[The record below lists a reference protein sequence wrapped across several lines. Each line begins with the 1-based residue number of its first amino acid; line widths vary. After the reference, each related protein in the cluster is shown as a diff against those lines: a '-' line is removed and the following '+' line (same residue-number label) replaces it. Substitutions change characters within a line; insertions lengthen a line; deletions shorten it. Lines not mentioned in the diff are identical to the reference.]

1 MAAGQPDAAD
11 RGFYV
16 YGIVGREQPELAGVA
31 GVDAGSAVFVVEEDG
46 LGAIVSEVPLAEFG
60 DDALQSNLEELS
72 WVAEKV
78 RAHEEVL
85 ERAAR
90 EAPVLPLRFG
100 TIYRSLD
107 GLRGL
112 LAHDRNDLSS
122 TLEQLRGK
130 REWGVKSVVD
140 RERLGQAVS
149 GSDPRVAELAQAAEA
164 KPAGTA
170 YLGRKRLERHVDAR
184 ADELAARLASD
195 AHERLAAVA
204 DRAVRD
210 RSPGLKASY
219 LVEEARDDDFRRV
232 LEDVGR
238 EYEEFGI
245 RFELTGPWPPY
256 SFVGEPTR

>member
-1 MAAGQPDAAD
+1 MAAGRADAAD

-16 YGIVGREQPELAGVA
+16 YGIVGRQKPALAGVM
-31 GVDAGSAVFVVEEDG
+31 GVDAASPVFVLDDDG

-60 DDALQSNLEELS
+60 DEALRSNLEEVS
-72 WVAEKV
+72 WVAAKV
-78 RAHEEVL
+78 RAHEDVL

-107 GLRGL
+107 RVRDF
-112 LAHDRNDLSS
+112 LAGERRDLAS

-130 REWGVKSVVD
+130 REWGVKSLVD
-140 RERLGQAVS
+140 RDRLGQAVHA
-149 GSDPRVAELAQAAEA
+149 SDPRAAELAEATEA

-170 YLGRKRLERHVDAR
+170 YLGRKRLERHLEAR
-184 ADELAARLASD
+184 ADQLAARLAGE

-204 DRAVRD
+204 ERAVLERTA
-210 RSPGLKASY
+210 GLKGAY
-219 LVEEARDDDFRRV
+219 LVDEARDDDFRRV

-238 EYEEFGI
+238 EYEPFGI

-256 SFVGEPTR
+256 SFVEAAG

>member
-1 MAAGQPDAAD
+1 MAAGRADAAD

-16 YGIVGREQPELAGVA
+16 YGIVGKEQPELAGVE
-31 GVDAGSAVFVVEEDG
+31 GVDAASAVFVVDEDG

-60 DDALQSNLEELS
+60 DDALRSNLEEVS
-72 WVAEKV
+72 WVAAKV
-78 RAHEEVL
+78 RAHEDVL

-100 TIYRSLD
+100 TIYRSLE
-107 GLRGL
+107 GLRDL
-112 LAHDRNDLSS
+112 LARDRDDLAA

-140 RERLGQAVS
+140 RERLGQAVHA
-149 GSDPRVAELAQAAEA
+149 SDPRAAELAEAAEA

-170 YLGRKRLERHVDAR
+170 YLGRKRLERHLEAR
-184 ADELAARLASD
+184 ADELAARLAGE
-195 AHERLAAVA
+195 AHERLASVA
-204 DRAVRD
+204 DRAVLA
-210 RSPGLKASY
+210 RSPGLKGAY
-219 LVEEARDDDFRRV
+219 LVDEARDDDFRRV

-238 EYEEFGI
+238 EHEQFGI

-256 SFVGEPTR
+256 SFVGEAAG

>member
-1 MAAGQPDAAD
+1 MAAGRADAAE

-16 YGIVGREQPELAGVA
+16 YGIVGKEQPELSGVR
-31 GVDAGSAVFVVEEDG
+31 GVDADSSVFVVDENG

-60 DDALQSNLEELS
+60 DEALQRNLEELS

-107 GLRGL
+107 GLRDL
-112 LAHDRNDLSS
+112 LVDERNDLAA
-122 TLEQLRGK
+122 TLDQLRGK
-130 REWGVKSVVD
+130 REWGVKSGID
-140 RERLGQAVS
+140 RERLGQAAS
-149 GSDPRVAELAQAAEA
+149 RSDPRAAELAQAAES

-170 YLGRKRLERHVDAR
+170 YLGRKRLERHVEAR
-184 ADELAARLASD
+184 AEELAARLVAE
-195 AHERLAAVA
+195 AHERLAATA
-204 DRAVRD
+204 DRAVREG
-210 RSPGLKASY
+210 SPGLKAAY
-219 LVEEARDDDFRRV
+219 LVDEAREEDFRRE
-232 LEDVGR
+232 LDEIGR
-238 EYEEFGI
+238 EYEELGI

-256 SFVGEPTR
+256 SFAGESTR

>member
-1 MAAGQPDAAD
+1 MAAGRADAAD

-16 YGIVGREQPELAGVA
+16 YGIVGGQKPALAGVM
-31 GVDAGSAVFVVEEDG
+31 GVDAASPVFVLDDDG

-60 DDALQSNLEELS
+60 DEALRSNLEEVS
-72 WVAEKV
+72 WVAAKV
-78 RAHEEVL
+78 RAHEDVL

-107 GLRGL
+107 RVRDF
-112 LAHDRNDLSS
+112 LAGERRDLAS

-130 REWGVKSVVD
+130 REWGVKSLVD
-140 RERLGQAVS
+140 RDRLGQAVHA
-149 GSDPRVAELAQAAEA
+149 SDPRAAELAEATEA

-170 YLGRKRLERHVDAR
+170 YLERKRLERHLEAR
-184 ADELAARLASD
+184 ADQLAARLAGE

-204 DRAVRD
+204 VRAVLERTA
-210 RSPGLKASY
+210 GLKGAY
-219 LVEEARDDDFRRV
+219 LVDEARDDDFRRV

-238 EYEEFGI
+238 EYEPFGI

-256 SFVGEPTR
+256 SFVEAAG

>member
-1 MAAGQPDAAD
+1 MAASRADAAD

-16 YGIVGREQPELAGVA
+16 YGIVGRQKPALAGVM
-31 GVDAGSAVFVVEEDG
+31 GVDAASPVFVLDDDG

-60 DDALQSNLEELS
+60 DEALRSNLEEVS
-72 WVAEKV
+72 WVAAKV
-78 RAHEEVL
+78 RAHEDVL

-107 GLRGL
+107 RVRDFLVGDRTD
-112 LAHDRNDLSS
+112 LAS

-130 REWGVKSVVD
+130 REWGVKSLVD
-140 RERLGQAVS
+140 RDRLGQAVHA
-149 GSDPRVAELAQAAEA
+149 SDPRAAELAEATEA

-170 YLGRKRLERHVDAR
+170 YLGRKRLERHLEAR
-184 ADELAARLASD
+184 ADQLAARLAGE

-204 DRAVRD
+204 ERAVLERTA
-210 RSPGLKASY
+210 GLKGAY
-219 LVEEARDDDFRRV
+219 LVDEARDDDFRRV

-238 EYEEFGI
+238 EYEPFGI

-256 SFVGEPTR
+256 SFVEAAG

>member
-1 MAAGQPDAAD
+1 MAASRADAAD

-16 YGIVGREQPELAGVA
+16 YGIVGRQKPALAGVM
-31 GVDAGSAVFVVEEDG
+31 GVDAASPVFVLDDDG

-60 DDALQSNLEELS
+60 DEALRSNLEEVS
-72 WVAEKV
+72 WVAAKV
-78 RAHEEVL
+78 RAHEDVL

-107 GLRGL
+107 RVRDF
-112 LAHDRNDLSS
+112 LAGDRTDLAS

-130 REWGVKSVVD
+130 REWGVKSLVD
-140 RERLGQAVS
+140 RDRLGQAVHA
-149 GSDPRVAELAQAAEA
+149 SDPRAAELAEATEA

-170 YLGRKRLERHVDAR
+170 YLGRKRLERHLEAR
-184 ADELAARLASD
+184 ADQLAARLAGE

-204 DRAVRD
+204 ERAVLERTA
-210 RSPGLKASY
+210 GLKGAY
-219 LVEEARDDDFRRV
+219 LVDEARDDDFRRV

-238 EYEEFGI
+238 EYEPFGI

-256 SFVGEPTR
+256 SFVEAAG

>member
-1 MAAGQPDAAD
+1 MATGRADAAD

-16 YGIVGREQPELAGVA
+16 YGIVGRQKPALAGVM
-31 GVDAGSAVFVVEEDG
+31 GVDAASPVFVLDDDG

-60 DDALQSNLEELS
+60 DEALRSNLEEVS
-72 WVAEKV
+72 WVAAKV
-78 RAHEEVL
+78 RAHEDVL

-107 GLRGL
+107 RVRDF
-112 LAHDRNDLSS
+112 LAGDRTDLAS

-130 REWGVKSVVD
+130 REWGVQSLVD
-140 RERLGQAVS
+140 RDRLGQAVHA
-149 GSDPRVAELAQAAEA
+149 SDPRAVELAEATEA

-170 YLGRKRLERHVDAR
+170 YLGRKRLERHLEAR
-184 ADELAARLASD
+184 ADQLAARLAGE

-204 DRAVRD
+204 ERAVLEQTA
-210 RSPGLKASY
+210 GLKGAY
-219 LVEEARDDDFRRV
+219 LVDEARDDDFRRV

-238 EYEEFGI
+238 EYEPFGI

-256 SFVGEPTR
+256 SFVEAAG

>member
-1 MAAGQPDAAD
+1 MAAGRADAAD

-16 YGIVGREQPELAGVA
+16 YGIVGRQKPALAGVM
-31 GVDAGSAVFVVEEDG
+31 GVDAASPVFVLDNDG
-46 LGAIVSEVPLAEFG
+46 LGAIVSEVPLDEFG
-60 DDALQSNLEELS
+60 DEALRSNLEEVS
-72 WVAEKV
+72 WVAAKV
-78 RAHEEVL
+78 RAHEDVL

-107 GLRGL
+107 RVRDF
-112 LAHDRNDLSS
+112 LAGDRTDLAS

-130 REWGVKSVVD
+130 REWGVKSLVD
-140 RERLGQAVS
+140 RDRLGQAVHA
-149 GSDPRVAELAQAAEA
+149 SDPRAAELAEATEA

-170 YLGRKRLERHVDAR
+170 YLGRKRLERHLEAR
-184 ADELAARLASD
+184 ADQLAARLAGE

-204 DRAVRD
+204 ERAVLERTA
-210 RSPGLKASY
+210 GLKGAY
-219 LVEEARDDDFRRV
+219 LVDEVRDADFRRV

-238 EYEEFGI
+238 EYEPFGI

-256 SFVGEPTR
+256 SFVEAAG

>member
-1 MAAGQPDAAD
+1 MAADRAEPAD

-16 YGIVGREQPELAGVA
+16 YGIVGTERPELTGVT
-31 GVDAGSAVFVVEEDG
+31 GVDGRSAVFMHDEDG

-60 DDALQSNLEELS
+60 EDALRRNLEELS

-107 GLRGL
+107 GLREL
-112 LAHDRNDLSS
+112 LTQERGQLAT
-122 TLEQLRGK
+122 TLERLRGK
-130 REWGVKSVVD
+130 REWGVTSVVD
-140 RERLGQAVS
+140 RERLSQAVHAT
-149 GSDPRVAELAQAAEA
+149 DPRATELAEAAEG

-170 YLGRKRLERHVDAR
+170 YLGRKRLERHLGAR
-184 ADELAARLASD
+184 ADELAARLTET

-204 DRAVRD
+204 DRAVREG
-210 RSPGLKASY
+210 STQLKGAY
-219 LVEEARDDDFRRV
+219 LVEEDRNNEFRRV
-232 LEDVGR
+232 LEEVGR
-238 EYEEFGI
+238 EYEPFGI

-256 SFVGEPTR
+256 SFVGERTG

>member
-1 MAAGQPDAAD
+1 MAAGRADAAD

-16 YGIVGREQPELAGVA
+16 YGIVGRQKPALAGVM
-31 GVDAGSAVFVVEEDG
+31 GVDAASPVFVLDDDG

-60 DDALQSNLEELS
+60 DEALRSNLEEVS
-72 WVAEKV
+72 WVAAKV
-78 RAHEEVL
+78 RAHEDVL

-107 GLRGL
+107 RVRDF
-112 LAHDRNDLSS
+112 LAGERRDLAS
-122 TLEQLRGK
+122 TLEQLGGK
-130 REWGVKSVVD
+130 REWGVKSLVD
-140 RERLGQAVS
+140 HDRLGQAVHA
-149 GSDPRVAELAQAAEA
+149 SDPRAAELAEATEA

-170 YLGRKRLERHVDAR
+170 YLGRKRLERHLEAR
-184 ADELAARLASD
+184 ADQLAARLAGE

-204 DRAVRD
+204 ERAVLERTA
-210 RSPGLKASY
+210 GLKGAY
-219 LVEEARDDDFRRV
+219 LVDEARDDDFRRV

-238 EYEEFGI
+238 EYEPFGI

-256 SFVGEPTR
+256 SFVEAAG

>member
-1 MAAGQPDAAD
+1 MAAGRADAAD

-16 YGIVGREQPELAGVA
+16 YGIVGRQKPALAGVM
-31 GVDAGSAVFVVEEDG
+31 GVDAASPVFVLDDDS

-60 DDALQSNLEELS
+60 DEALRSNLEEVS
-72 WVAEKV
+72 WVAAKV
-78 RAHEEVL
+78 RAHEDVL
-85 ERAAR
+85 EQAAR

-107 GLRGL
+107 RVRDF
-112 LAHDRNDLSS
+112 LAGDRSDLAS

-130 REWGVKSVVD
+130 REWGVKSLVD
-140 RERLGQAVS
+140 RDRLGQAVHA
-149 GSDPRVAELAQAAEA
+149 SDPRAAELAEATEA

-170 YLGRKRLERHVDAR
+170 YLGRKRLERHLEAR
-184 ADELAARLASD
+184 ADQLAARLAGE

-204 DRAVRD
+204 ERAVLERTA
-210 RSPGLKASY
+210 GLKGAY
-219 LVEEARDDDFRRV
+219 LVDESRDDDFRRV

-238 EYEEFGI
+238 ECEPFGL

-256 SFVGEPTR
+256 SFVEAAG

>member
-1 MAAGQPDAAD
+1 MAAGRAEPSD

-16 YGIVGREQPELAGVA
+16 YGIVGTERPELTGAT
-31 GVDAGSAVFVVEEDG
+31 GVDGRSAVFMHDEDG

-60 DDALQSNLEELS
+60 EDALRRNLEELS

-107 GLRGL
+107 GLREL
-112 LAHDRNDLSS
+112 LTQDRGQLAS
-122 TLEQLRGK
+122 TLEELRGK
-130 REWGVKSVVD
+130 REWGVTCVID
-140 RERLGQAVS
+140 RERLSQAVHAT
-149 GSDPRVAELAQAAEA
+149 DPRAAQLAEAAEG

-170 YLGRKRLERHVDAR
+170 YLGRKRLERHLGAR
-184 ADELAARLASD
+184 ADELATRLTAT

-204 DRAVRD
+204 HRAVREGST
-210 RSPGLKASY
+210 RLKGAY
-219 LVEEARDDDFRRV
+219 LVEEGREDDFRQV
-232 LEDVGR
+232 LEELGR
-238 EYEEFGI
+238 DYEQSGI

-256 SFVGEPTR
+256 SFVGERTG